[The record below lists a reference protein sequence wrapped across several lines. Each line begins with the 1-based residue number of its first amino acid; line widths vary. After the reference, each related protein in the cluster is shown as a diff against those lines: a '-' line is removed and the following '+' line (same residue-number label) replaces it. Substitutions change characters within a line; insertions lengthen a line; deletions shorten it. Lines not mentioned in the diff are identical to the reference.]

1 MFSVKISG
9 PTERLAAPY
18 EGTVS
23 ITAGH
28 DEDSIVALTDKK
40 TAYARD
46 GGAWRAIVSDVTS
59 VAYPG

>member
-1 MFSVKISG
+1 M
-9 PTERLAAPY
+9 
-18 EGTVS
+18 S